1 MRNLATDRSAGR
13 EWQYNP
19 ATQRN
24 SCIKRCQGAR
34 GGCVV
39 GSGMGSASR
48 FKSGPGSSGACTSGI
63 TGSTGFVLGIFFGA
77 GLTALFAD
85 LRATGLTSGSG
96 AGGANA
102 MDSTGASAGVN
113 SITGRVTPISANGTF
128 QTKQS
133 SRPLG
138 DTGLQCSDTEPSAVH
153 AGSPE

>member
-63 TGSTGFVLGIFFGA
+63 TGSTGFVLGVVLGVFLGA
-77 GLTALFAD
+77 GLAALFSD

-102 MDSTGASAGVN
+102 IDSTGAFAGII
-113 SITGRVTPISANGTF
+113 SI
-128 QTKQS
+128 
-133 SRPLG
+133 
-138 DTGLQCSDTEPSAVH
+138 
-153 AGSPE
+153 